1 MKEFEQ
7 IAQIIFP
14 QGKLK
19 RAWPL
24 PGGLSA
30 GMTAL
35 EVERANGRRGRQPSN
50 HKLIIRSHQ
59 HPAVAEN
66 EFRLL
71 QQISSLDLA
80 APAPYHLDLSGR
92 ILAAPYLVIG
102 YSEGEMV
109 FAPADLDDHV
119 RQMAAQLAK
128 IHRVN
133 DGIVDLSFLP
143 QTGWGCAELARPLTS
158 PDSPFDEARIRAAL
172 AAAGPLP
179 PGNAAALLHGDFW
192 PGNSLWQN
200 GRLTAVIDWEDAQ
213 LGDPLIDLAQSRSEI
228 VWIFGVEA
236 MDAFTRHYQSLN
248 DLDYRHL
255 PYWDLCAA
263 LRFLR
268 LAGGDLAG
276 FAAYFGGYGR
286 ADITEYTIHE
296 YVGFFITQALAK
308 LAVEE

>member
-1 MKEFEQ
+1 
-7 IAQIIFP
+7 
-14 QGKLK
+14 
-19 RAWPL
+19 
-24 PGGLSA
+24 
-30 GMTAL
+30 
-35 EVERANGRRGRQPSN
+35 
-50 HKLIIRSHQ
+50 
-59 HPAVAEN
+59 
-66 EFRLL
+66 
-71 QQISSLDLA
+71 LA

-109 FAPADLDDHV
+109 FAPADLDDYI
-119 RQMAAQLAK
+119 RQLATQLAR

-133 DGIVDLSFLP
+133 SGIVGLSFLP
-143 QTGWGCAELARPLTS
+143 QPGRACVELARPLIS
-158 PDSPFDEARIRAAL
+158 SAAIFDEAQIRATL
-172 AAAGPLP
+172 ATQSRLS
-179 PGNAAALLHGDFW
+179 GNPDTLLHGDFW
-192 PGNSLWQN
+192 PGNSLWRN

-248 DLDYRHL
+248 DLDFRHL

-276 FAAYFGGYGR
+276 FAAYFGEYGR
-286 ADITEYTIHE
+286 ADITTRTIWADI
-296 YVGFFITQALAK
+296 GFFIVEALEK
-308 LAVEE
+308 LVA